1 MADLADAGVK
11 HSEIVPPVSCI
22 DSFDGEDGYGAHMP
36 SRSLHQGPVQPAT
49 SRPPRPGPRRFLFLQ
64 GPISPVF
71 AEVAAG
77 LAALGHEV
85 HRINLSL
92 GDRLFWGRVPG
103 ARPAQDYQG
112 TASAWPGHIAAFLD
126 DHAITDLLLLGEQRP
141 YHRAAIA
148 AARARGVAVAVT
160 DFGYFRPDWV
170 TLERDGMGGDSHFPR
185 QPAAIHALAASLP
198 PADLTER
205 YRDDFALQARWD
217 VLYHL
222 ANLAP
227 WPFRHYESHQLQH
240 PVATYWGIGRRLLRR
255 GREVAEGHRALDRIG
270 TAPFWL
276 FAMQMETDFSVRAY
290 SPYPDLDTA
299 ITEVLGS
306 FARHAPAAAHL
317 LVKVHPL
324 DPCLK
329 RWDRRVARMAAAAGV
344 PGRVHV
350 AHHGPLDL
358 MLQGARG
365 LITINSTVGLRAL
378 VLGRPAKALGQA
390 VWDVPG
396 LAHQGRL
403 DNFWADT
410 ELPGAAL
417 PDPALRDAFLGAL
430 QGSTQL
436 RGVFY
441 GTAGRAI
448 AVQAIVEALDADR
461 VGPPLPRQPACTCA
475 GSSGP

>member
-1 MADLADAGVK
+1 MAPSASHDPDLRQPGVGG
-11 HSEIVPPVSCI
+11 PQR
-22 DSFDGEDGYGAHMP
+22 GGA
-36 SRSLHQGPVQPAT
+36 
-49 SRPPRPGPRRFLFLQ
+49 RRFLFLQ

-71 AEVAAG
+71 AEVAAS
-77 LAALGHEV
+77 LAARGHDI

-103 ARPAQDYQG
+103 TRPAQDYQG
-112 TASAWPGHIAAFLD
+112 RLSGWPAHVTAYLD
-126 DHAITDLLLLGEQRP
+126 EHGITDLLLLGEQRP

-148 AARARGVAVAVT
+148 AAQARGIAVAVT

-185 QPAAIHALAASLP
+185 QPEAIRALAARLP

-205 YRDDFALQARWD
+205 HRDDFGLQARWD

-227 WPFRHYESHQLQH
+227 WPFRHYESHQLHH
-240 PVATYWGIGRRLLRR
+240 PVATYWGIARRLLRR
-255 GREVAEGHRALDRIG
+255 GREMAEGHRALERIG
-270 TAPFWL
+270 SAPFWL

-290 SPYPDLDTA
+290 SPYPDLDTPIA
-299 ITEVLGS
+299 EVLGS
-306 FARHAPAAAHL
+306 FAQHAPATAHL

-329 RWDRRVARMAAAAGV
+329 RWDRRVARLAAAAGAA
-344 PGRVHV
+344 GRVHV

-358 MLQGARG
+358 MLQRAQG

-378 VLGRPAKALGQA
+378 VLGRPVKALGQA

-403 DNFWADT
+403 DAFWAETAGPDV
-410 ELPGAAL
+410 AL
-417 PDPALRDAFLGAL
+417 PDPELRDAFLAAL

-441 GTAGRAI
+441 GTEGRAV
-448 AVQAIVEALDADR
+448 AVRAIVEALDADR
-461 VGPPLPRQPACTCA
+461 VGPLLPDTVLQGCSTTPD
-475 GSSGP
+475 

>member
-1 MADLADAGVK
+1 MKQEATLHPSPA
-11 HSEIVPPVSCI
+11 I
-22 DSFDGEDGYGAHMP
+22 DRSGTDRGYGAHMP
-36 SRSLHQGPVQPAT
+36 TPDPPFPGRQPADIAPPRT
-49 SRPPRPGPRRFLFLQ
+49 PRPGPRRFLFLQ

-71 AEVAAG
+71 AEVAAS
-77 LAALGHEV
+77 LAARGHEV

-92 GDRLFWGRVPG
+92 GDRLFWGRVAG
-103 ARPAQDYQG
+103 ARPAQDYRG
-112 TASAWPGHIAAFLD
+112 RAADWPGHVAGYLD
-126 DHAITDLLLLGEQRP
+126 THGITDLLLLGEQRP

-148 AARARGVAVAVT
+148 AAQARGIAVAVT

-185 QPAAIHALAASLP
+185 DPAAIRALAAALP

-222 ANLAP
+222 ASLMP
-227 WPFRHYESHQLQH
+227 WPFPHYESHQLHH
-240 PVATYWGIGRRLLRR
+240 PVATYWGIARRLLRR
-255 GREVAEGHRALDRIG
+255 KREMAEGHQALDRIG
-270 TAPFWL
+270 AAPFWL
-276 FAMQMETDFSVRAY
+276 FAMQMETDYSVRAY
-290 SPYPDLDTA
+290 SPYPDLDTPIA
-299 ITEVLGS
+299 EVLGS
-306 FARHAPAAAHL
+306 FARHAPAAAQL

-344 PGRVHV
+344 QGRVQV

-358 MLQGARG
+358 MLQRARG

-378 VLGRPAKALGQA
+378 TLGRPAKALGQA
-390 VWDVPG
+390 VWNVPG
-396 LAHQGRL
+396 LAHQGPL
-403 DNFWADT
+403 DAFWAET
-410 ELPGAAL
+410 PP
-417 PDPALRDAFLGAL
+417 PDPALRDAFLAAL

-441 GTAGRAI
+441 GTTGRAA
-448 AVQAIVEALDADR
+448 AVAAITEALHADR
-461 VGPPLPRQPACTCA
+461 VGPVPPEAIAAAATGRVAADPSA
-475 GSSGP
+475 